1 MIRKLLFFSAF
12 PLLYSCGTEC
22 YKARNTLTD
31 TLDLRKL
38 RPTDEY
44 KNARQSTKEKITF
57 NPDFDMY
64 EVNGKIFYLLEDSTL
79 PLTKFLLN
87 FVESI
92 INIQKGIPNIG
103 KNEEELQTLKYAK
116 KIKKELDNTIFNYF
130 KVD

>member
-38 RPTDEY
+38 RPTGEY

-57 NPDFDMY
+57 NPDSTVTYQY
-64 EVNGKIFYLLEDSTL
+64 ELNDSIFEFTYKLETTGTDESTI
-79 PLTKFLLN
+79 TK
-87 FVESI
+87 
-92 INIQKGIPNIG
+92 
-103 KNEEELQTLKYAK
+103 Y
-116 KIKKELDNTIFNYF
+116 
-130 KVD
+130 